1 MPSSAIQSGTKGRR
15 TAILIALVVAVL
27 SIPVMV
33 YAFGSNPPLG
43 NAGAPGQ
50 GTCASCHGTLTAGSG
65 VIVTAPT
72 TYTPGG
78 AAVPMTVSIPST
90 GGFELAVLTQ
100 TGNAQAG
107 TLAAGTSDGVSTSGA
122 IQYVFSTAET
132 TMWSF
137 NWTPPA
143 TNVGNVVVY
152 ATGGTNVTNYSH
164 SYVLTPAATPD
175 FSLSASPATVAQ
187 GGSGKSTITVT
198 PTSGFT
204 GTVAFTASGLPAGVT
219 PSFSTTNATT
229 SVLTLS
235 ASSTVA
241 TGTSTVTVTGTSGTL
256 SHTATFTLTVTAAAP
271 AADFSLSA
279 SPGTVAIS
287 QGMSGTKTIT
297 VNQLNGFAGTVALS
311 ASGLPTGVTPS
322 FNPTNATTTSVL
334 TLSASSTAATGNY
347 TVTITGTSGTLT
359 HTTTVSLNV
368 IAVAAPDFN
377 LSASPA
383 TVPQGG
389 SGKSTITVT
398 PTSGFNGSVNL
409 AASSGLPA
417 GVTPSFSPTSA
428 TSTSTLTFTASSTA
442 APGTYTVTVT
452 GTSGTG
458 TAALSHTTTV
468 ALTVTAATP
477 AADFSL
483 SASPAT
489 VPQGGSGKSTITVT
503 PVSGFNGSVNLAAS
517 GLPTGVTPSFSANP
531 ATSTSTLTFA
541 ASSTAATGSST
552 VTITGT
558 SGSLTHTTM
567 VALTVTSPAGTSSLT
582 VNPTALN
589 FNTSGGV
596 GGGDDAREGGGLLTQ
611 RLTISSTTHASV
623 SYTDKETTQSGG
635 SWLMLGSSGGT
646 TPGTLVV
653 SVNPRGLAYGIYH
666 GTITITPS
674 GATAGPQM
682 VPVTL
687 TVGSPTTTSL
697 SVTPRHLTF
706 SFSGTTDTGS
716 KTVQVTSG
724 TAREFSA
731 AASGGSWL
739 TVSPTSATTPATLTV
754 SVDARGLS
762 MGTYSGMVT
771 LTTGTRKTSVYVT
784 VFVATSGSGGGG
796 DDGSEAESRL
806 AVQPVVTDPTNSGT
820 VGAALL
826 DAAGVPVSS
835 GTTSNPGNLALA
847 LSKTVHAPAGTSAGA
862 QLVGAENLTKLTE
875 LGFDVRQGGHCTA
888 NSPHFVVVT
897 SDDVTHVLTGCA
909 NGTIQTAPAPGWIR
923 VRFDPANPAQASPPV
938 APGQSIK
945 SIAIVLDQG
954 PEATPNPG
962 GGLVVLDN
970 IDVNGV
976 IVGKD

>member
-1 MPSSAIQSGTKGRR
+1 MFPSSAIQSGTKGRR
-15 TAILIALVVAVL
+15 TAILIALVVSVL

-43 NAGAPGQ
+43 NTGAPGQ

-65 VIVTAPT
+65 VTVTHPT

-100 TGNAQAG
+100 SGNTQAG
-107 TLAAGTSDGVSTSGA
+107 TLAPGSGDAVSTE
-122 IQYVFSTAET
+122 YVYSTLET
-132 TMWSF
+132 TSWTFS
-137 NWTPPA
+137 WTPPA

-152 ATGGTNVTNYSH
+152 VTGGTNVTNYSN

-175 FSLSASPATVAQ
+175 FSLSASPSSVTVAQ
-187 GGSGKSTITVT
+187 GASGTSTINVT
-198 PTSGFT
+198 PTNGFT
-204 GTVAFTASGLPAGVT
+204 GTVTLAASGLPTGVT
-219 PSFSTTNATT
+219 ASFSTAH
-229 SVLTLS
+229 VLTLS
-235 ASSTVA
+235 ASSTAAATTTPVPITITGTSGTLSHTTTVSLSVSAAAQPDFSLSASPTLVA
-241 TGTSTVTVTGTSGTL
+241 ISQGTSGTSTIAVNPLNGFTGTVALTASGLPTGVTASFSTAHVLTLSASSTAAATTTPVPITITGTSGTLSHTTTVSLSVSAVAAPDFSLSASPASLSIADGSSGTSTITITPANGFTGTVALTASGLPTGVTASFSTAHVLTLSASSTAAAGTSTVTVTGTSGSLTHTTTIAL
-256 SHTATFTLTVTAAAP
+256 SVSAAAAP
-271 AADFSLSA
+271 DFALSA
-279 SPGTVAIS
+279 SPNSLSIADGS
-287 QGMSGTKTIT
+287 SGTSTIT
-297 VNQLNGFAGTVALS
+297 VTPQNGFTGTVALT
-311 ASGLPTGVTPS
+311 ASGLPTGVTAS
-322 FNPTNATTTSVL
+322 FSTAHVL
-334 TLSASSTAATGNY
+334 TLSASSTAAA
-347 TVTITGTSGTLT
+347 GTS
-359 HTTTVSLNV
+359 S
-368 IAVAAPDFN
+368 
-377 LSASPA
+377 
-383 TVPQGG
+383 
-389 SGKSTITVT
+389 
-398 PTSGFNGSVNL
+398 
-409 AASSGLPA
+409 
-417 GVTPSFSPTSA
+417 
-428 TSTSTLTFTASSTA
+428 
-442 APGTYTVTVT
+442 VTV
-452 GTSGTG
+452 
-458 TAALSHTTTV
+458 
-468 ALTVTAATP
+468 
-477 AADFSL
+477 
-483 SASPAT
+483 
-489 VPQGGSGKSTITVT
+489 
-503 PVSGFNGSVNLAAS
+503 
-517 GLPTGVTPSFSANP
+517 
-531 ATSTSTLTFA
+531 
-541 ASSTAATGSST
+541 
-552 VTITGT
+552 TGT
-558 SGSLTHTTM
+558 SGSLTHTTT
-567 VALTVTSPAGTSSLT
+567 VALTVTSPVGTSSLA
-582 VNPTALN
+582 VRPSALN
-589 FNTSGGV
+589 FNTSGGG
-596 GGGDDAREGGGLLTQ
+596 GGGDDASESGGLLTQ
-611 RLTISSTTHASV
+611 RLTISSTTGASV
-623 SYTDKETTQSGG
+623 YYTDKETTQSGG

-653 SVNPRGLAYGIYH
+653 SVNPRGLASGIYH

-687 TVGSPTTTSL
+687 TVGSPTTSSL

-739 TVSPTSATTPATLTV
+739 TVSPTSATTPARLTV

-762 MGTYSGMVT
+762 TGTYSGMVT
-771 LTTGTRKTSVYVT
+771 LTAGTRKTSVYVT

-796 DDGSEAESRL
+796 DDGSEAESQL
-806 AVQPVVTDPTNSGT
+806 AIQPVLTDPTNSGT

-826 DAAGVPVSS
+826 DAAGVPVTSQTASS
-835 GTTSNPGNLALA
+835 SSNLSLA
-847 LSKTVHAPAGTSAGA
+847 LSKTTHAPAGTSAGA
-862 QLVGAENLTKLTE
+862 LLVGAENLTKLTE

-909 NGTIQTAPAPGWIR
+909 NGTIQTAPAQGWIR
-923 VRFDPANPAQASPPV
+923 VRFDPANPAQASPPI